1 MEEVEDEAWDGWM
14 CEVLMGFAAE
24 CGRTGLRVVLFAQG
38 LVVVVVVVAVVV
50 YSVCVGALA
59 FRSATTLQPRCPGR
73 YRIGEQDSKHL
84 LCASVVGLV
93 DSPLELQCL
102 AVSSVYSTRI

>member
-1 MEEVEDEAWDGWM
+1 MEEVEEEAWDGWM

-50 YSVCVGALA
+50 LRVLRGGYIPALLPYYHKVG
-59 FRSATTLQPRCPGR
+59 
-73 YRIGEQDSKHL
+73 
-84 LCASVVGLV
+84 V
-93 DSPLELQCL
+93 
-102 AVSSVYSTRI
+102 